1 MTKRLQEAMRQ
12 HRHLR
17 GRLVFSQG
25 DGGRPTE
32 SALKE
37 AILRAMRR
45 ANLRCAGPRMLRH
58 TFCSH
63 LAMRGASP
71 RAIQELAGDRDF
83 ATTQRYMHLSPAA
96 VQSAIQLLE
105 QSASSIVS
113 GDIDHL
119 LNADAYV
126 ESVSPKRPGRIDT
139 RGPLR
144 WNPGCSQAHRRERE
158 HRHCERRRVVS

>member
-1 MTKRLQEAMRQ
+1 LRVERNDWRGHITTTTGERLRYVPMTKRLQEAMRQ

-113 GDIDHL
+113 GDI
-119 LNADAYV
+119 A
-126 ESVSPKRPGRIDT
+126 ETG
-139 RGPLR
+139 
-144 WNPGCSQAHRRERE
+144 NPAFRKVNE
-158 HRHCERRRVVS
+158 